1 MKGLLYAAPMILLA
15 SSVFAAL
22 PGDSAEGKRLHDA
35 NCVGCHDS
43 GVYTRKARSIQ
54 NVDALKQQ
62 LESCGHAAKKQFSPT
77 EKQNIV
83 KYLNDQFYHFR

>member
-54 NVDALKQQ
+54 NVDA
-62 LESCGHAAKKQFSPT
+62 KKQFSPT